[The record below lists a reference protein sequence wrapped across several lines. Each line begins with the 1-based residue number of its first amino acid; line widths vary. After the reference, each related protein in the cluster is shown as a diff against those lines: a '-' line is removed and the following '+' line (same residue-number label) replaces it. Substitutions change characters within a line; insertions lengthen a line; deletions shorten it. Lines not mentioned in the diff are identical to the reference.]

1 MKKCITLAV
10 LVSASLLLHG
20 CAALDYNSGT
30 QVSSQQLAQ
39 FQKGK
44 TTQQQVTAAIGHPPK
59 KSEVGGKEIWTYPY
73 TKIAALPFA
82 PNVNESTIFEWS
94 SKGVLLDVYK
104 GGGTPGQS
112 GNALLDAAGM

>member
-1 MKKCITLAV
+1 MKKCVTLAL
-10 LVSASLLLHG
+10 LVSASVLLHG
-20 CAALDYNSGT
+20 CSALDYKSGT
-30 QVSSQQLAQ
+30 PVSSQQLAQ

-44 TTQQQVTAAIGHPPK
+44 TTQQQVIGAIGQPAN
-59 KSEVGGKEIWTYPY
+59 KSEVSGKEIWTYPY

-82 PNVNESTIFEWS
+82 PNVNESTVFEWS

-104 GGGTPGQS
+104 SGAAKGQS